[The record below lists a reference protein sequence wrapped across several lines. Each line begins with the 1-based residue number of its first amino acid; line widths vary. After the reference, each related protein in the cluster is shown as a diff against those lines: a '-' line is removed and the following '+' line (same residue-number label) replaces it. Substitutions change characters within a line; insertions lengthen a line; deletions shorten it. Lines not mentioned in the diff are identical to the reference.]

1 MYKWLAAQMNLPSEI
16 THVSMFNRDQCK
28 EAIKILR
35 PKYIQL
41 FGHDLPYK
49 RKEKNQMKLQTS
61 CSVTFETAHI
71 LPKFNTEYDGLYSR
85 TYKLKV
91 IVEGPQIEPLGMII
105 PQEELTK
112 ILKDSVPDRQF
123 IFNKNNV
130 ICKEIAK
137 TLEKYS
143 IPFIE
148 LDDEVV
154 AENLIQYLK
163 NKVSY
168 NLYEIY
174 KYSKDIKIIE
184 MELSSIKEEYS
195 TKIILN

>member
-41 FGHDLPYK
+41 FGHDL
-49 RKEKNQMKLQTS
+49 S
-61 CSVTFETAHI
+61 
-71 LPKFNTEYDGLYSR
+71 
-85 TYKLKV
+85 LKV

-105 PQEELTK
+105 PQEELTE
-112 ILKDSVPDRQF
+112 ILRDSVPDRQF